1 MKAIV
6 ILFISIALFAHTTF
20 SQTISGI
27 VLDSATQE
35 PMAYV
40 HIGVLGKNLGV
51 ISRDDGTFQIDLSEA
66 SSQDRLTFSS
76 VGYHTQH
83 IPQSSWGSA
92 PLKVYLSP
100 RTFTL
105 REVVVEDSRLSN
117 PVKLGRY
124 QPTKWTSGQSG
135 LQNFGWGGE
144 WGIRIFN
151 DGQAYRVTD
160 INFHTRFNT
169 MDSVL
174 FRINIY
180 DVKDSMPNNS
190 LLQEELLVKS
200 YKRDKWISQDVSS
213 RQLLID
219 EVIIVTFEVVQLWRS
234 SRGDNALFF
243 THGEGYDRGG
253 TYARASSLAPWKKE
267 GIPIALYLTAEG
279 YSMD

>member
-1 MKAIV
+1 MKTIITVLLSVLPLANV
-6 ILFISIALFAHTTF
+6 AL

-51 ISRDDGTFQIDLSEA
+51 ISRDDGTFQIDLSGA
-66 SSQDRLTFSS
+66 APQDQLTFSS
-76 VGYHTQH
+76 IGYHSRH
-83 IPQSSWGSA
+83 IPQSAWKSS
-92 PLKVYLSP
+92 PMKVYLSP
-100 RTFTL
+100 QTYTL
-105 REVVVEDSRLSN
+105 KEVVVEDSRLGEL
-117 PVKLGRY
+117 VKIGRY

-135 LQNFGWGGE
+135 LEKFGWGGE
-144 WGIRIFN
+144 WAIRIFS
-151 DGQAYRVTD
+151 DGHSYRIKD

-219 EVIIVTFEVVQLWRS
+219 EDIIVSFEVVQLWLS
-234 SRGDNALFF
+234 SRGDNSLFF
-243 THGEGYDRGG
+243 THGKDYDRGG

-267 GIPIALYLTAEG
+267 GIPITLYLTAEG